1 MEKQLI
7 LDKDLE
13 SQEEEDKQIQI
24 DKKVILYENDL
35 QIKNKK
41 MWFMISGEWLF
52 QWKCFISNKVSNS
65 INIS

>member
-65 INIS
+65 INIG

>member
-13 SQEEEDKQIQI
+13 SQEEEDKQNQI
-24 DKKVILYENDL
+24 DKKLILNENDL

>member
-13 SQEEEDKQIQI
+13 SQEEEDKQNFI
-24 DKKVILYENDL
+24 DKKVIYDGNDQ
-35 QIKNKK
+35 QIKNRK